1 MSTVTVEN
9 VTRNMCAT
17 AAAETQPRPWLH
29 LKTGTD
35 FRWSVPSAMTLKQTT
50 PQNFS
55 AMSAG

>member
-9 VTRNMCAT
+9 VTRNTFAT

-29 LKTGTD
+29 LKTGTE